1 MDLNSVIYDISGWFT
16 GNDAGT
22 CAMLDD
28 IQEMISEKNFD
39 RALELSVQLAETA
52 DARAK
57 AVNSDTAEYY
67 NFMEPMEEVVYREFY
82 KPEKQLEYADFPFAD
97 IYTLCGDI

>member
-16 GNDAGT
+16 GNDAVT

-39 RALELSVQLAETA
+39 KALEISGQLAKTA

-57 AVNSDTAEYY
+57 AVNSDTAE
-67 NFMEPMEEVVYREFY
+67 
-82 KPEKQLEYADFPFAD
+82 
-97 IYTLCGDI
+97 

>member
-28 IQEMISEKNFD
+28 IPVS
-39 RALELSVQLAETA
+39 
-52 DARAK
+52 
-57 AVNSDTAEYY
+57 
-67 NFMEPMEEVVYREFY
+67 
-82 KPEKQLEYADFPFAD
+82 
-97 IYTLCGDI
+97 YTHLTLPTIA

>member
-28 IQEMISEKNFD
+28 IQEMISEKNF
-39 RALELSVQLAETA
+39 
-52 DARAK
+52 
-57 AVNSDTAEYY
+57 
-67 NFMEPMEEVVYREFY
+67 REFDTLEA
-82 KPEKQLEYADFPFAD
+82 EKQL
-97 IYTLCGDI
+97 